1 VLLQDVQE
9 GLQVE
14 HRGTWISAPPNPDTF
29 VVNVGEVLEMASNGY
44 LRANV
49 HRVVTPPAGSER
61 LSVAFFFGARLD
73 STVPVLQLPE
83 PLAERVRG
91 VTVDPLNP
99 MFREIGRNHLKSRLR
114 SHPDVARRHHPDL
127 LTTP

>member
-1 VLLQDVQE
+1 
-9 GLQVE
+9 
-14 HRGTWISAPPNPDTF
+14 
-29 VVNVGEVLEMASNGY
+29 
-44 LRANV
+44 
-49 HRVVTPPAGSER
+49 
-61 LSVAFFFGARLD
+61 
-73 STVPVLQLPE
+73 VPVLQLPE